1 VNIFVLDKDPVRAA
15 EYHCDK
21 HICKMILESGQMLST
36 AHWLGW
42 QRMLKIDTG
51 LKRKEFM
58 ERLSAEVDPRL
69 RPLWKM
75 THVGHPCTQWTQRV
89 WGNYMWHSRLGLA
102 LCDEYTRRYGKVHKT
117 HDYHRWLNRHIPP
130 TFEGTIE
137 NPVGITPFAVCMPD
151 ECKVPDDPVG
161 SYRNY
166 YIQKKVRFARWA
178 HSEIPTWFTQTTQET
193 P

>member
-1 VNIFVLDKDPVRAA
+1 MNIFVLDKDPVRAA
-15 EYHCDK
+15 QAHCDK
-21 HICKMILESGQMLST
+21 HVVKMILESGQMLST

-42 QRMLKIDTG
+42 QSMLKIDTG

-58 ERLSAEVDPRL
+58 ERLAAEVDPRL

-102 LCDEYTRRYGKVHKT
+102 LCDEYTRRYGRVHKA
-117 HDYHRWLNRHIPP
+117 HEYHRWLNRHIPP
-130 TFEGTIE
+130 TFEGSID

-151 ECKVPDDPVG
+151 DVKIADDPVG
-161 SYRNY
+161 SYQNY
-166 YIQKKVRFARWA
+166 YIVHKAPMARWA
-178 HSEIPTWFTQTTQET
+178 HSEKPVWFTPVKQET
-193 P
+193 L